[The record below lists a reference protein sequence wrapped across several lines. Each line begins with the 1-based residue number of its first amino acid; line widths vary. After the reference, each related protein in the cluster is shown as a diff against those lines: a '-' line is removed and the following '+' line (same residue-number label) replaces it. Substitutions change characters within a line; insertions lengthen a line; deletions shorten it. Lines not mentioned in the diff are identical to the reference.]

1 MLSARRVPV
10 PRATR
15 GAADRSARL
24 PSARIEGAGQEGRGR
39 VPNTTAAPAAHP
51 APPGGPRVP
60 RVSAV
65 LPKRRRAPRD
75 WAAYLYIAP
84 AFGLALL
91 FSFFSMG
98 VSFWTS
104 LHDWDPF
111 AGQGRFVGWDNYRRV
126 LWGQDSTFWLALG
139 NTTLYVGMVLI
150 GMLLTAL
157 PLALLCRKARYLQ
170 GFFRTVYFLPSITPG
185 VVVALIFYQ
194 IYGVWGKLLDS
205 GGTALPALAMMGVWS
220 GAGYN
225 MLLFLAGLNEIPS
238 DFYDAARI
246 DGAGPSAEFRHVTLP
261 LLRNT
266 VAFVMVMT
274 IIGAYQVFTSVYVM
288 TQGGPERATEV
299 LAFNIFINAF
309 SVAGQMGY
317 ASAAA
322 WLLFLVIG
330 VFVVVQMRLVQSRRI
345 YDE

>member
-1 MLSARRVPV
+1 MKRLVSYWT
-10 PRATR
+10 RAEW
-15 GAADRSARL
+15 S
-24 PSARIEGAGQEGRGR
+24 
-39 VPNTTAAPAAHP
+39 
-51 APPGGPRVP
+51 
-60 RVSAV
+60 
-65 LPKRRRAPRD
+65 
-75 WAAYLYIAP
+75 AYLYIAP

-98 VSFWTS
+98 VSLWTS
-104 LHDWDPF
+104 LHDWDTV
-111 AGQGRFVGWDNYRRV
+111 AGRGRFVGLENYHRV
-126 LWGQDSTFWLALG
+126 LFGVDSAFWVALR
-139 NTTLYVGMVLI
+139 NTTFYVVMVLVGMLVVS
-150 GMLLTAL
+150 L

-170 GFFRTVYFLPSITPG
+170 GLFRTFYFLPSITPG

-194 IYGVWGKLLDS
+194 IYGVWGGLLDRS
-205 GGTALPALAMMGVWS
+205 ATALPALASMGIWS

-225 MLLFLAGLNEIPS
+225 MLIFLAGLKEIPQ

-246 DGAGPSAEFRHVTLP
+246 DGAGPLDEFRHVTLP

-266 VAFVMVMT
+266 LVFVIVMT

-288 TQGGPERATEV
+288 TQGGPERSTQV
-299 LAFNIFINAF
+299 LAFDIFMNAF

-330 VFVVVQMRLVQSRRI
+330 VFVVLQMRLLRSRRI

>member
-1 MLSARRVPV
+1 MRSVSKQN
-10 PRATR
+10 TR
-15 GAADRSARL
+15 FDLGAYA
-24 PSARIEGAGQEGRGR
+24 
-39 VPNTTAAPAAHP
+39 
-51 APPGGPRVP
+51 
-60 RVSAV
+60 
-65 LPKRRRAPRD
+65 
-75 WAAYLYIAP
+75 YIAP
-84 AFGLALL
+84 ALALALL
-91 FSFFSMG
+91 FSFYSMG

-111 AGQGRFVGWDNYRRV
+111 IGAGRFVGLDNYRRV
-126 LWGQDSTFWLALG
+126 LFGADSVFWLALR
-139 NTTLYVGMVLI
+139 NTTAYVVMVVVA
-150 GMLLTAL
+150 MLSTSL
-157 PLALLCRKARYLQ
+157 PLALLFRKTRYLQ
-170 GFFRTVYFLPSITPG
+170 GLFRTLYFIPSITPG

-194 IYGVWGKLLDS
+194 IYGVWGGLLDNAA
-205 GGTALPALAMMGVWS
+205 TALPAIALMGVWS

-225 MLLFLAGLNEIPS
+225 MLLFLAGLNEIPP

-246 DGAGPSAEFRHVTLP
+246 DGAGPVAEFWHVTVP

-266 VAFVMVMT
+266 IVFVMVMT

-288 TQGGPERATEV
+288 TQGGPERSTEV
-299 LAFNIFINAF
+299 LAHDIFVNAF

-330 VFVVVQMRLVQSRRI
+330 VFVLIQMRLYGSRRT

>member
-1 MLSARRVPV
+1 MERLFVRKPV
-10 PRATR
+10 W
-15 GAADRSARL
+15 S
-24 PSARIEGAGQEGRGR
+24 
-39 VPNTTAAPAAHP
+39 
-51 APPGGPRVP
+51 
-60 RVSAV
+60 
-65 LPKRRRAPRD
+65 KRRPRRD
-75 WAAYLYIAP
+75 WSAYLYIAP

-104 LHDWDPF
+104 LHEWDPF
-111 AGQGRFVGWDNYRRV
+111 AGPGRFVGLENYRRV
-126 LWGQDSTFWLALG
+126 LFGVDTLFWAALR
-139 NTTLYVGMVLI
+139 NTTVYVAMVLI
-150 GMLLTAL
+150 GMLGTAL

-170 GFFRTVYFLPSITPG
+170 GVFRTLYFIPSITPG

-194 IYGVWGKLLDS
+194 LYGVWGKLLDGS
-205 GGTALPALAMMGVWS
+205 GTALPALALMGVWS

-225 MLLFLAGLNEIPS
+225 MLLFLAGLNEIPQ

-246 DGAGPSAEFRHVTLP
+246 DGAGALAEFRHVTLP
-261 LLRNT
+261 MLRNT
-266 VAFVMVMT
+266 LVFVTVMT

-288 TQGGPERATEV
+288 TKGGPERSTEV
-299 LAFNIFINAF
+299 LAFNIFMNAF

-330 VFVVVQMRLVQSRRI
+330 VFVVLQMRLYGSRRI

>member
-1 MLSARRVPV
+1 M
-10 PRATR
+10 TQK
-15 GAADRSARL
+15 RL
-24 PSARIEGAGQEGRGR
+24 RQEW
-39 VPNTTAAPAAHP
+39 
-51 APPGGPRVP
+51 
-60 RVSAV
+60 S
-65 LPKRRRAPRD
+65 
-75 WAAYLYIAP
+75 AYLYIAP
-84 AFGLALL
+84 ALGLALL

-111 AGQGRFVGWDNYRRV
+111 AGAGRFIGWENYQRV
-126 LWGQDSTFWLALG
+126 LFGEDSHFWLALR
-139 NTTLYVGMVLI
+139 NTTLYVAMALA
-150 GMLLTAL
+150 GMLVTAL

-170 GFFRTVYFLPSITPG
+170 GLFRTLYFIPSITPG

-194 IYGVWGKLLDS
+194 IYGVWGKPLDS
-205 GGTALPALAMMGVWS
+205 RDTALPALALMGVWS

-225 MLLFLAGLNEIPS
+225 MLLFLAGLNEIPQ

-246 DGAGPSAEFRHVTLP
+246 DGAGPVAEFRHVTLP
-261 LLRNT
+261 MLRNT

-288 TQGGPERATEV
+288 TQGGPERSTQV
-299 LAFNIFINAF
+299 LAYVIFMNAF

-317 ASAAA
+317 ASAVA

-330 VFVVVQMRLVQSRRI
+330 VFVFIQMRLVRSRRI

>member
-1 MLSARRVPV
+1 MSEKALKQPARSVD
-10 PRATR
+10 
-15 GAADRSARL
+15 GS
-24 PSARIEGAGQEGRGR
+24 IE
-39 VPNTTAAPAAHP
+39 
-51 APPGGPRVP
+51 APP
-60 RVSAV
+60 
-65 LPKRRRAPRD
+65 RRRRGPGQD
-75 WAAYLYIAP
+75 WPAYLYIAP
-84 AFGLALL
+84 AFGLAFL

-111 AGQGRFVGWDNYRRV
+111 VGAGRFVGWENYRRV
-126 LWGQDSTFWLALG
+126 LFAPDSPFWVALR
-139 NTTLYVGMVLI
+139 NTTVYVGMVLV
-150 GMLLTAL
+150 GMLATAV

-170 GFFRTVYFLPSITPG
+170 GLFRTLYFIPSITPG
-185 VVVALIFYQ
+185 VVVALIFFQ

-205 GGTALPALAMMGVWS
+205 SASALPAIALMAVWS

-225 MLLFLAGLNEIPS
+225 MLLFLAGLNEIPQ

-246 DGAGPSAEFRHVTLP
+246 DGAGPLAEFRHITIP
-261 LLRNT
+261 MLRNT
-266 VAFVMVMT
+266 LAFVMVMT

-288 TQGGPERATEV
+288 TQGGPERSTEV
-299 LAFNIFINAF
+299 LAFNIFMNAF

-330 VFVVVQMRLVQSRRI
+330 FFVALQMRLLRSRRI